1 MNEAINHGMEKGT
14 AIRGH
19 FFHLLKD
26 SWPLMDQESDF
37 AHCLKGGLIL
47 IDNGMMSGF
56 GSKEELSYRLDDHQ
70 VVNQL
75 DDLLVSGFWTCL
87 STLTKEWLSGLIL
100 ISCLIAC
107 KTR

>member
-1 MNEAINHGMEKGT
+1 MNGATSHGMEKGT

-37 AHCLKGGLIL
+37 AHYLKGGLIL

-56 GSKEELSYRLDDHQ
+56 GSKEELSNRLDDYQFVHQ
-70 VVNQL
+70 LDNLLALGFVDVPINSCQGMGQCFSLNQL
-75 DDLLVSGFWTCL
+75 FN
-87 STLTKEWLSGLIL
+87 GL
-100 ISCLIAC
+100 
-107 KTR
+107 